1 VSRAV
6 LLVDH
11 GSRRPQAN
19 EQLEALAE
27 SVRARL
33 PDRIVL
39 TAHLE
44 IAQPDI
50 AAGIAACAEAGAREV
65 VVHPYFLGPGR
76 HTAED
81 IPRRVAE
88 AAAAHPDLEIRI
100 SQPLGLD
107 ERVIDVVV
115 DRIEHGAALDAVRT
129 APDDRSG

>member
-1 VSRAV
+1 VTRAV

-27 SVRARL
+27 RLRARL
-33 PDRIVL
+33 PGRLVV

-44 IAQPDI
+44 IEPPDI
-50 AAGIAACAEAGAREV
+50 GAGIDACAEAGASEI

-81 IPRRVAE
+81 IPRQVAE
-88 AAAAHPDLEIRI
+88 AAARHPKLTIRI
-100 SQPLGLD
+100 SEPLGLH
-107 ERVIDVVV
+107 ESVLDVVV
-115 DRIEHGAALDAVRT
+115 ERIEKAG
-129 APDDRSG
+129 

>member
-1 VSRAV
+1 MTRAV

-11 GSRRPQAN
+11 GSRRSQAN

-27 SVRARL
+27 RLRERL
-33 PDRIVL
+33 PDRLVL

-44 IAQPDI
+44 VAPPDI

-81 IPRRVAE
+81 IPRQV
-88 AAAAHPDLEIRI
+88 AAASARHPELEIRI
-100 SQPLGLD
+100 SEPLGLH
-107 ERVIDVVV
+107 ERV
-115 DRIEHGAALDAVRT
+115 LDAVVERIEQ
-129 APDDRSG
+129 AG